1 MAIKYQREIKIGLVF
16 IFATLVLIWGLMYLK
31 GLELLT
37 RSRTFYA
44 VYDNVDGLVVSNPVT
59 LNGLQ
64 IGQVN
69 VLTFDTK
76 HNGKIICELYI
87 KGDYPFPKN
96 SIARIRSSS
105 LLGSKE
111 VAIVLGNSG
120 NIANSGDTL
129 VTEIE
134 ASLGAEVNKQLA
146 PLKRKAENLISS
158 IDSVVIIIQ
167 QVLNKNTRESLVLAI
182 DHVKDALANIA
193 HATNTLDTLMS
204 SQRTNI
210 AGIIVNVESISRNLK
225 QNNEK
230 ITHII
235 NNLSDVSDSLVKAKI
250 PATIMQVNLA
260 VKSLNTTLE
269 KVNKGEGSLGLL
281 VNDQKLYIDLENAA
295 RNLNLLIED
304 MKANPKKYLKIS
316 VF

>member
-1 MAIKYQREIKIGLVF
+1 MTIKYQREIRIGVVF
-16 IFATLVLIWGLMYLK
+16 IIATLVLIWGLMYLK

-37 RSRTFYA
+37 PSRTFYA

-64 IGQVN
+64 VGQVN
-69 VLTFDTK
+69 VLKFDQR

-111 VAIVLGNSG
+111 VALILGNSPTAAK
-120 NIANSGDTL
+120 NGDTL
-129 VTEIE
+129 NNEIE
-134 ASLGAEVNKQLA
+134 ASLSAEVNKQLL

-158 IDSVVIIIQ
+158 IDSVVVIVQ
-167 QVLNKNTRESLVLAI
+167 LVLNKNTRENLVQAI
-182 DHVKDALANIA
+182 DHVKEALANIA
-193 HATNTLDTLMS
+193 HATFALDTLVS
-204 SQRTNI
+204 TQRANI
-210 AGIIVNVESISRNLK
+210 AGIIGNVESISRNLK
-225 QNNEK
+225 QNNDK
-230 ITHII
+230 ISHILS
-235 NNLSDVSDSLVKAKI
+235 NLSDVSDSLAKARI
-250 PATIMQVNLA
+250 PSTIMQVNQT

-269 KVNKGEGSLGLL
+269 KINKGEGSLGLL
-281 VNDQKLYIDLENAA
+281 INDQKLYLDLESAA

>member
-1 MAIKYQREIKIGLVF
+1 MAIKFKREIKIGVIF
-16 IFATLVLIWGLMYLK
+16 IIATLVLIWGLMYLK

-37 RSRTFYA
+37 SSRTFYA

-69 VLTFDTK
+69 VLQFDAR

-111 VAIVLGNSG
+111 VAIILGNEASAAK
-120 NIANSGDTL
+120 NGDTL
-129 VTEIE
+129 KTEIE
-134 ASLGAEVNKQLA
+134 ASLGSEVNKQLL

-158 IDSVVIIIQ
+158 IDSVATIVQ
-167 QVLNKNTRESLVLAI
+167 LVLNRNTRENLVQAI

-193 HATNTLDTLMS
+193 HATFDLDTLIT
-204 SQRTNI
+204 SQRKNL
-210 AGIIVNVESISRNLK
+210 AGIIINVESISRNLK

-230 ITHII
+230 ITNII
-235 NNLSDVSDSLVKAKI
+235 SNLSDVSDSLAKARI
-250 PATIMQVNLA
+250 PSTIMQVNLA

-269 KVNKGEGSLGLL
+269 KINKGDGSLGML
-281 VNDQKLYIDLENAA
+281 VNDQKLYIDVENAA

-304 MKANPKKYLKIS
+304 LKANPKKYLKIS

>member
-1 MAIKYQREIKIGLVF
+1 M
-16 IFATLVLIWGLMYLK
+16 
-31 GLELLT
+31 
-37 RSRTFYA
+37 
-44 VYDNVDGLVVSNPVT
+44 DGLVVSNPVT

-69 VLTFDTK
+69 VLTFDAK

-120 NIANSGDTL
+120 NIANNGDTL

-204 SQRTNI
+204 TQRKNI

-250 PATIMQVNLA
+250 PATIMQVNQA
-260 VKSLNTTLE
+260 VKSLTATLD

-304 MKANPKKYLKIS
+304 LKANPKKYLKIS

>member
-1 MAIKYQREIKIGLVF
+1 MAIKYQREIKIGFVF
-16 IFATLVLIWGLMYLK
+16 IIATLVLIWGLMYLK

-64 IGQVN
+64 VGQVN
-69 VLTFDTK
+69 VLAFDPK
-76 HNGKIICELYI
+76 HNGKIVCELYI

-120 NIANSGDTL
+120 VVANSGDTL
-129 VTEIE
+129 LTEIE

-182 DHVKDALANIA
+182 DHVKDALGNIA
-193 HATNTLDTLMS
+193 HATNTLDTLIS

-210 AGIIVNVESISRNLK
+210 SGIIVNVESISRNLK

-235 NNLSDVSDSLVKAKI
+235 NNLSDVSDSLAKARI

-281 VNDQKLYIDLENAA
+281 LNDQKLYIDLENAA

-304 MKANPKKYLKIS
+304 LKANPKKYLKIS

>member
-1 MAIKYQREIKIGLVF
+1 MVIKHQREIKIGLVF
-16 IFATLVLIWGLMYLK
+16 IIVTLVLIWGLMYLK

-37 RSRTFYA
+37 ASRTFYA
-44 VYDNVDGLVVSNPVT
+44 VYENVDGLVVSNPVT
-59 LNGLQ
+59 INGLQ
-64 IGQVN
+64 VGQVN
-69 VLTFDTK
+69 VLTFDPH

-111 VAIVLGNSG
+111 VAIILGDSG
-120 NIANSGDTL
+120 VIAKSGDTL
-129 VTEIE
+129 KTEIE
-134 ASLGAEVNKQLA
+134 GSIGSEVNKQLL
-146 PLKRKAENLISS
+146 PLKRKAENLIMS
-158 IDSVVIIIQ
+158 IDSVVIIVQ
-167 QVLNKNTRESLVLAI
+167 QVLNRNTRESLVLAI

-193 HATNTLDTLMS
+193 HATYNLDTLVEAE
-204 SQRTNI
+204 RTNI
-210 AGIIVNVESISRNLK
+210 AGIIGNVESISKNLR
-225 QNNEK
+225 QNNDK

-235 NNLSDVSDSLVKAKI
+235 NNLSDVTDSLAKARI
-250 PATIMQVNLA
+250 PSTIMQVNLA
-260 VKSLNTTLE
+260 VKSLNTSLE
-269 KVNKGEGSLGLL
+269 KINKGEGSLGLL

-304 MKANPKKYLKIS
+304 LKANPKKYLKIS

>member
-1 MAIKYQREIKIGLVF
+1 MAIKYQREIKIGIVF
-16 IFATLVLIWGLMYLK
+16 IMATLVLIWGLMYLK

-37 RSRTFYA
+37 PSRTFYA

-69 VLTFDTK
+69 ILTFDHR

-87 KGDYPFPKN
+87 KSDFPFPKN

-111 VAIVLGNSG
+111 VAIILGNATAP
-120 NIANSGDTL
+120 ANKGDTL
-129 VTEIE
+129 RSEIE
-134 ASLGAEVNKQLA
+134 ASLSSEVNKQLL
-146 PLKRKAENLISS
+146 PLKLKAESLINS
-158 IDSVVIIIQ
+158 IDSVATIVQ
-167 QVLNKNTRESLVLAI
+167 LVLNRNTRENLVQAI

-193 HATNTLDTLMS
+193 HATYDIDTLVS
-204 SQRTNI
+204 TQRKNI
-210 AGIIVNVESISRNLK
+210 AGIIVNVESISKNLK

-235 NNLSDVSDSLVKAKI
+235 NNLSDISDSLAKARI

-269 KVNKGEGSLGLL
+269 KINKGDGSLGLL
-281 VNDQKLYIDLENAA
+281 VNDQKLYLDLESAA

-304 MKANPKKYLKIS
+304 LKANPKKYLKIS

>member
-1 MAIKYQREIKIGLVF
+1 MAIKYQREIRIGIVF
-16 IFATLVLIWGLMYLK
+16 IIATLVLIWGLMYLK
-31 GLELLT
+31 GLEIFT
-37 RSRTFYA
+37 PSRMFYA

-69 VLTFDTK
+69 VLQFDQH

-111 VAIVLGNSG
+111 VAIVLGKSSA
-120 NIANSGDTL
+120 IAKSGDTL
-129 VTEIE
+129 QTEIE
-134 ASLGAEVNKQLA
+134 ASLGAEVNKQLI

-158 IDSVVIIIQ
+158 IDSVVVIVQ
-167 QVLNKNTRESLVLAI
+167 LVLNRNTRENLVQAI

-193 HATNTLDTLMS
+193 HATFDLDTLVS
-204 SQRTNI
+204 TQRKNI
-210 AGIIVNVESISRNLK
+210 AGIIGNVESISKNLK

-235 NNLSDVSDSLVKAKI
+235 NNLSDISDSLAKAKI

-269 KVNKGEGSLGLL
+269 KINKGEGSLGLL
-281 VNDQKLYIDLENAA
+281 VNDQKLYIDVENAA

-304 MKANPKKYLKIS
+304 LKANPKKYLKIS

>member
-1 MAIKYQREIKIGLVF
+1 MAVKYKREIRIGVVF
-16 IFATLVLIWGLMYLK
+16 IIATLVLIWGLMYLK

-37 RSRTFYA
+37 SSRTFYA
-44 VYDNVDGLVVSNPVT
+44 VYENVDGLVVSNPVT

-69 VLTFDTK
+69 VLAFDRR

-87 KGDYPFPKN
+87 KSDFPFPKN

-111 VAIVLGNSG
+111 VAIILGTE
-120 NIANSGDTL
+120 AAAKTGDTL
-129 VTEIE
+129 KTEIE
-134 ASLGAEVNKQLA
+134 ASLGSEVNKQLL
-146 PLKRKAENLISS
+146 PLKHKAENLISS
-158 IDSVVIIIQ
+158 IDSVATIVQ
-167 QVLNKNTRESLVLAI
+167 LVLNRNTRENLVQAI
-182 DHVKDALANIA
+182 DHVKDALANIS
-193 HATNTLDTLMS
+193 HATFDLDTLVS
-204 SQRTNI
+204 TQRRNI
-210 AGIIVNVESISRNLK
+210 AGIIINVESISKNLK

-230 ITHII
+230 ITNII
-235 NNLSDVSDSLVKAKI
+235 NNLSDVSDSLAKARI

-260 VKSLNTTLE
+260 VKSLTTTLE
-269 KVNKGEGSLGLL
+269 KINKGDGSLGLL
-281 VNDQKLYIDLENAA
+281 LNDQKLYIDVENAA

-304 MKANPKKYLKIS
+304 LKANPKKYLKIS

>member
-16 IFATLVLIWGLMYLK
+16 IIATLVLIWGLMYLK

-204 SQRTNI
+204 SQRKNI

-304 MKANPKKYLKIS
+304 LKANPKKYLKIS

>member
-1 MAIKYQREIKIGLVF
+1 MKLKFQRELKIGITF
-16 IFATLVLIWGLMYLK
+16 IIATLVLIWGLMYLK

-37 RSRTFYA
+37 SSRLFYV

-69 VLTFDTK
+69 ILSFDPR

-87 KGDYPFPKN
+87 KGDYPVPKN
-96 SIARIRSSS
+96 SIARIHSTG

-111 VAIVLGNSG
+111 IAIILSNDREL
-120 NIANSGDTL
+120 AKSGDTL
-129 VTEIE
+129 QAEIE
-134 ASLGAEVNKQLA
+134 ASLGAEVNKQLL

-158 IDSVVIIIQ
+158 IDSIAVIIQ
-167 QVLNKNTRESLVLAI
+167 QVLNRNTRDNLVQAI
-182 DHVKDALANIA
+182 EHVQEALANIS
-193 HATNTLDTLMS
+193 HATFTLDTLIT
-204 SQRTNI
+204 QQKKNI
-210 AGIIVNVESISRNLK
+210 SGIIINVESISRNLK

-230 ITHII
+230 ISRII
-235 NNLSDVSDSLVKAKI
+235 SNLADVSDSLAKARI
-250 PATIMQVNLA
+250 PSTIMQVNNA
-260 VKSLNTTLE
+260 VRSLNTTLE
-269 KVNKGEGSLGLL
+269 KINKGEGSLGLL
-281 VNDQKLYIDLENAA
+281 VNDQKLYNDLENAA

-304 MKANPKKYLKIS
+304 LKANPKKYLKIS

>member
-1 MAIKYQREIKIGLVF
+1 MAIKYQREIKIGIVF
-16 IFATLVLIWGLMYLK
+16 IIATLVLIWGLMYLK

-37 RSRTFYA
+37 SSKTFYV

-64 IGQVN
+64 VGQVN
-69 VLTFDTK
+69 VLTFDK
-76 HNGKIICELYI
+76 RHNGKIICELYI
-87 KGDYPFPKN
+87 KGDYPFPSN

-111 VAIVLGNSG
+111 VAIVLGNSTT
-120 NIANSGDTL
+120 IAKSGDTL
-129 VTEIE
+129 TAEIE
-134 ASLGAEVNKQLA
+134 ASLGSEVNKQLL

-158 IDSVVIIIQ
+158 IDSVVVIVQ
-167 QVLNKNTRESLVLAI
+167 QVLNRNTRENLVQAI

-193 HATNTLDTLMS
+193 HATYSLDTLMT
-204 SQRTNI
+204 SQKKNI
-210 AGIIVNVESISRNLK
+210 AGIIGNVESISNNLK

-235 NNLSDVSDSLVKAKI
+235 NNLSDVSDSLAKAHI
-250 PATIMQVNLA
+250 PATIMQVNIA

-269 KVNKGEGSLGLL
+269 KINKGEGSLGLL